1 MTGLA
6 IALVLGAALIH
17 AGWNYLLKKSGGGV
31 GFVWAFA
38 ALSAVFYAPLAAVV
52 VYLQHFHFSATVL
65 AFIVASA
72 VLHTAYYLLL
82 DRGYRY
88 GDLSVVYPLARAT
101 GPFLTVLV
109 AVALLGERPGIVAL
123 CGAALVVGGAFFLAA
138 SPAKLREAGAAHGIA
153 FALLTG
159 CMIASYTVVDKQAV
173 SAVLIP
179 PILQDWGANLG
190 RVIVMA
196 PLALRRRGEVKA
208 AWIRQRKAVVLV
220 ALLCPLSYILVLTAM
235 VFTPVS
241 YVAPAR
247 EISILFAA
255 LMGAHWLQEGDVPR
269 RLAAAAA
276 MALGAI
282 ALVVLLICV
291 PFGSSLLEL
300 FGLSES
306 SLNLAGGV
314 ILFLIALRMIFH
326 GPEGI
331 FGETAY
337 GEPFI
342 VPLAIPSIAGPAAI
356 ATVLLLVSRE
366 PQRLP
371 EWLLAVTVAIAV
383 CLVVLVFAERISRW
397 VGEGVLAAFER
408 LMGLLLTAIAVEM
421 LLRGIE
427 GFVRQLQSG

>member
-1 MTGLA
+1 MTGFA
-6 IALVLGAALIH
+6 ITLVLAAALIH
-17 AGWNYLLKKSGGGV
+17 ASWNYLLKKSGGGV

-38 ALSAVFYAPLAAVV
+38 ALSSLFYAPLAIGVV
-52 VYLQHFHFSATVL
+52 MVQHFQFSAEAL
-65 AFIVASA
+65 GYLFASA

-82 DRGYRY
+82 DRGYRH

-109 AVALLGERPGIVAL
+109 AVAVLGERPSVIAL

-138 SPAKLREAGAAHGIA
+138 SPAKLREAGALRGIA

-196 PLALRRRGEVKA
+196 PLALKRREDVRA
-208 AWIRQRKAVVLV
+208 AWSRQRKAVILV

-269 RLAAAAA
+269 RIAAAAA
-276 MALGAI
+276 MALG
-282 ALVVLLICV
+282 VV
-291 PFGSSLLEL
+291 
-300 FGLSES
+300 
-306 SLNLAGGV
+306 A
-314 ILFLIALRMIFH
+314 
-326 GPEGI
+326 
-331 FGETAY
+331 
-337 GEPFI
+337 
-342 VPLAIPSIAGPAAI
+342 
-356 ATVLLLVSRE
+356 
-366 PQRLP
+366 
-371 EWLLAVTVAIAV
+371 LAV
-383 CLVVLVFAERISRW
+383 
-397 VGEGVLAAFER
+397 G
-408 LMGLLLTAIAVEM
+408 
-421 LLRGIE
+421 
-427 GFVRQLQSG
+427 

>member
-6 IALVLGAALIH
+6 IALVLIAASIH
-17 AGWNYLLKKSGGGV
+17 ASWNYLLKKSGGGI

-38 ALSAVFYAPLAAVV
+38 VLSSLIYAPLAVGVV
-52 VYLQHFHFSATVL
+52 VYQHFQIGAEAL
-65 AFIVASA
+65 AYLLASA
-72 VLHTAYYLLL
+72 ILHTAYYLLL
-82 DRGYRY
+82 DRGYRH

-101 GPFLTVLV
+101 GPFLTVLIAL
-109 AVALLGERPGIVAL
+109 AVLGERPGVIAL

-138 SPAKLREAGAAHGIA
+138 SPAKLREAGAARGIA

-196 PLALRRRGEVKA
+196 PLALRRRDEVRA
-208 AWIRQRKAVVLV
+208 AWNGKRKAVILV

-269 RLAAAAA
+269 RIAAAAA
-276 MALGAI
+276 MALGVV
-282 ALVVLLICV
+282 AL
-291 PFGSSLLEL
+291 
-300 FGLSES
+300 
-306 SLNLAGGV
+306 
-314 ILFLIALRMIFH
+314 AL
-326 GPEGI
+326 G
-331 FGETAY
+331 
-337 GEPFI
+337 
-342 VPLAIPSIAGPAAI
+342 
-356 ATVLLLVSRE
+356 
-366 PQRLP
+366 
-371 EWLLAVTVAIAV
+371 
-383 CLVVLVFAERISRW
+383 
-397 VGEGVLAAFER
+397 
-408 LMGLLLTAIAVEM
+408 
-421 LLRGIE
+421 
-427 GFVRQLQSG
+427 

>member
-6 IALVLGAALIH
+6 ITLVLAAALIH
-17 AGWNYLLKKSGGGV
+17 ATWNYLLKKSGGGI

-38 ALSAVFYAPLAAVV
+38 GLSSLLYAPLALGGVV
-52 VYLQHFHFSATVL
+52 IQHFQFNAEAL
-65 AFIVASA
+65 AYLLASA

-101 GPFLTVLV
+101 GPFLTVLFALV
-109 AVALLGERPGIVAL
+109 ALGERPGVIAL

-138 SPAKLREAGAAHGIA
+138 SPAKLREAGAVRGIA

-190 RVIVMA
+190 RVMVMA
-196 PLALRRRGEVKA
+196 PLAMRRREEVKA
-208 AWIRQRKAVVLV
+208 AWTHKRMAVILV

-255 LMGAHWLQEGDVPR
+255 LMGTHLLREGDVPR
-269 RLAAAAA
+269 RVAAAAA
-276 MALGAI
+276 MALG
-282 ALVVLLICV
+282 VV
-291 PFGSSLLEL
+291 
-300 FGLSES
+300 
-306 SLNLAGGV
+306 A
-314 ILFLIALRMIFH
+314 
-326 GPEGI
+326 
-331 FGETAY
+331 
-337 GEPFI
+337 
-342 VPLAIPSIAGPAAI
+342 
-356 ATVLLLVSRE
+356 
-366 PQRLP
+366 
-371 EWLLAVTVAIAV
+371 LAV
-383 CLVVLVFAERISRW
+383 
-397 VGEGVLAAFER
+397 G
-408 LMGLLLTAIAVEM
+408 
-421 LLRGIE
+421 
-427 GFVRQLQSG
+427 

>member
-6 IALVLGAALIH
+6 ITLVLAAALIH
-17 AGWNYLLKKSGGGV
+17 ASWNYLLKKSGGGV

-38 ALSAVFYAPLAAVV
+38 ALSSLFYAPLAIGVV
-52 VYLQHFHFSATVL
+52 MVQHFQFSAEAL
-65 AFIVASA
+65 GYLLASA

-82 DRGYRY
+82 DRGYRH

-109 AVALLGERPGIVAL
+109 AVAALGERPSTIAL

-138 SPAKLREAGAAHGIA
+138 SPAKLREAGALRGVA

-196 PLALRRRGEVKA
+196 PLALKRPQEVRA
-208 AWIRQRKAVVLV
+208 AWSRQRKAVILV

-269 RLAAAAA
+269 RIAAAAA
-276 MALGAI
+276 MALG
-282 ALVVLLICV
+282 VV
-291 PFGSSLLEL
+291 
-300 FGLSES
+300 
-306 SLNLAGGV
+306 A
-314 ILFLIALRMIFH
+314 
-326 GPEGI
+326 
-331 FGETAY
+331 
-337 GEPFI
+337 
-342 VPLAIPSIAGPAAI
+342 
-356 ATVLLLVSRE
+356 
-366 PQRLP
+366 
-371 EWLLAVTVAIAV
+371 LAV
-383 CLVVLVFAERISRW
+383 
-397 VGEGVLAAFER
+397 G
-408 LMGLLLTAIAVEM
+408 
-421 LLRGIE
+421 
-427 GFVRQLQSG
+427 

>member
-6 IALVLGAALIH
+6 ITLVLAAALIH
-17 AGWNYLLKKSGGGV
+17 ASWNYLLKKSGGGI

-38 ALSAVFYAPLAAVV
+38 VLSSLLYAPLAVGVV
-52 VYLQHFHFSATVL
+52 VIQHFQFSAEAL
-65 AFIVASA
+65 AYLFASA

-101 GPFLTVLV
+101 GPFLTVLF
-109 AVALLGERPGIVAL
+109 ALAALGERPGTVAL
-123 CGAALVVGGAFFLAA
+123 FGAALVVGGAFFLAA
-138 SPAKLREAGAAHGIA
+138 SPAKLREAGAARGIA

-173 SAVLIP
+173 SAALIP

-196 PLALRRRGEVKA
+196 PLAMRRRGEVRA
-208 AWIRQRKAVVLV
+208 AWNHKRKAVILV

-269 RLAAAAA
+269 RIAAAAA
-276 MALGAI
+276 MALGVV
-282 ALVVLLICV
+282 AL
-291 PFGSSLLEL
+291 
-300 FGLSES
+300 
-306 SLNLAGGV
+306 
-314 ILFLIALRMIFH
+314 AL
-326 GPEGI
+326 G
-331 FGETAY
+331 
-337 GEPFI
+337 
-342 VPLAIPSIAGPAAI
+342 
-356 ATVLLLVSRE
+356 
-366 PQRLP
+366 
-371 EWLLAVTVAIAV
+371 
-383 CLVVLVFAERISRW
+383 
-397 VGEGVLAAFER
+397 
-408 LMGLLLTAIAVEM
+408 
-421 LLRGIE
+421 
-427 GFVRQLQSG
+427 

>member
-6 IALVLGAALIH
+6 ITLVLAAAFIH
-17 AGWNYLLKKSGGGV
+17 ASWNYLLKKSGGGI

-38 ALSAVFYAPLAAVV
+38 VLSSLIYAPLAVGVV
-52 VYLQHFHFSATVL
+52 VIQHFQFSAEAL
-65 AFIVASA
+65 AYLFASA

-101 GPFLTVLV
+101 GPFLTVLFAL
-109 AVALLGERPGIVAL
+109 AVLGERPGAIAL

-138 SPAKLREAGAAHGIA
+138 SPAKLREAGATRGIA

-196 PLALRRRGEVKA
+196 PLAMRRREEVRA
-208 AWIRQRKAVVLV
+208 AWHHKRKAVILV

-247 EISILFAA
+247 EISILVAA

-269 RLAAAAA
+269 RIAAAAA
-276 MALGAI
+276 MAIG
-282 ALVVLLICV
+282 VV
-291 PFGSSLLEL
+291 
-300 FGLSES
+300 
-306 SLNLAGGV
+306 A
-314 ILFLIALRMIFH
+314 
-326 GPEGI
+326 
-331 FGETAY
+331 
-337 GEPFI
+337 
-342 VPLAIPSIAGPAAI
+342 LAIG
-356 ATVLLLVSRE
+356 
-366 PQRLP
+366 
-371 EWLLAVTVAIAV
+371 
-383 CLVVLVFAERISRW
+383 
-397 VGEGVLAAFER
+397 
-408 LMGLLLTAIAVEM
+408 
-421 LLRGIE
+421 
-427 GFVRQLQSG
+427 